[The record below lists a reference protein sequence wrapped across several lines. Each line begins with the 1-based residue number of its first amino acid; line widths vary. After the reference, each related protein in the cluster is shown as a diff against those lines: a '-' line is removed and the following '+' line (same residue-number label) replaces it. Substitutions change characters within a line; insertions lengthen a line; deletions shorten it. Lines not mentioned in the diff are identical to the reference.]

1 MICLHCNSE
10 KFARKENA
18 LIEQA
23 FRGETFMVK
32 APAMVC
38 TKCGWQALAEGMA
51 DELLKST
58 GDAYRQRHGLLTS
71 VEIKAIR
78 EDLGMSQQ
86 QFAEALGAGV
96 ASVKRWETWLPQET
110 SSDQLIR
117 LKTKELK
124 RNLQTGWVNTPEW
137 DLVCKVGS
145 GIQLVQMKFTP
156 VVQWE
161 TLSAVKRQNKPV
173 KVSRRYDTALALA
186 A

>member
-1 MICLHCNSE
+1 VTGFTHTAGVMMIAHRKDERMICLHCNSE

-86 QFAEALGAGV
+86 QFAEALGENGLTNTINGITEDDEIIVSV
-96 ASVKRWETWLPQET
+96 AYTKDDIELIQELEE
-110 SSDQLIR
+110 LIYQDD
-117 LKTKELK
+117 EEDDDD
-124 RNLQTGWVNTPEW
+124 N
-137 DLVCKVGS
+137 
-145 GIQLVQMKFTP
+145 
-156 VVQWE
+156 
-161 TLSAVKRQNKPV
+161 
-173 KVSRRYDTALALA
+173 
-186 A
+186 